1 MRKFVAGFLSALTLL
16 FLIFGSYTSA
26 NAAEGSDEYRIL
38 FISSYSYAWD
48 TVQIQIEGIKEGI
61 TSDVVLD
68 YEFMDTKRFPDD
80 ESIELFYEGLAYRLE
95 RLEPY
100 DAIIVG
106 DDAALRFAVKH
117 QEDIF
122 RDIPIVFEGVN
133 DLEYAAK
140 VSESPLITGVVE
152 ALSVQKN
159 IDFAL
164 TLYPN
169 AKRVIAIL
177 DDSVTGQAER
187 RSFYNNASLYPQLV
201 FTEINCSALTTD
213 ELINAIKSIP
223 EDSILIYIVMTEDA
237 SGKNYNSHQ
246 SVQLVSEYAPV
257 PALRMVSGG
266 IGEGLLGGNI
276 VSMELSGKLA
286 AEMANAI
293 AHGKDC
299 AEYDVIV
306 DSPNI
311 YYIDEA
317 VMRKFNLNLNLIPKD
332 AEVINHLPSF
342 WEEHYTII
350 IPAAII
356 VILLLIVIVLLFK
369 KNIKQNLLTNQL
381 NDEKKNLTKSSNY
394 DFLTGLA
401 NRSKLYSDLED
412 LNTSHASCAL
422 FIFDIDGFKQINDT
436 YGHAE
441 GDHVLTELGKRISSI
456 KDPAFTPYRLAGD
469 EFICIY
475 KTRNYDNI
483 DECARRC
490 LSLFQTDFELDNI
503 TIPVRISLGI
513 AVSPDDC
520 NDMKKLIECA
530 DEAMYTVKKNGKN
543 SYAWY
548 KDIKNEGRCE

>member
-1 MRKFVAGFLSALTLL
+1 MRKFVASVFSAFTIL
-16 FLIFGSYTSA
+16 FLILGTHTVA
-26 NAAEGSDEYRIL
+26 NATEDIEEYRIL

-48 TVQIQIEGIKEGI
+48 TVQIQIEGIKKGI

-80 ESIELFYEGLAYRLE
+80 ESINMFYDLLSYRLS

-106 DDAALRFAVKH
+106 DDAALRFAVAH

-122 RDIPIVFEGVN
+122 KDIPIVFEGIN
-133 DLEYAAK
+133 DLEYAAQ

-164 TLYPN
+164 TLYPD
-169 AKRVIAIL
+169 AQRVIAIL
-177 DDSVTGQAER
+177 DDSVTGEAER
-187 RSFYNNASLYPQLV
+187 RSFYNSASLYPQIA

-213 ELINAIKSIP
+213 ELINALKSIP
-223 EDSILIYIVMTEDA
+223 DNSILIYIVMTEDA
-237 SGKNYNSHQ
+237 SGKKYNSHQ
-246 SVQLVSEYAPV
+246 SVQFIKEYAPL

-286 AEMANAI
+286 AEIANSI

-299 AEYDVIV
+299 SEYDIVI

-317 VMRKFNLNLNLIPKD
+317 VMRKFHLNLDLIPDD
-332 AEVINHLPSF
+332 AVVINHLPSF
-342 WEEHYTII
+342 WEEHHTII
-350 IPAAII
+350 IPTAII
-356 VILLLIVIVLLFK
+356 VLLLLTAVFLLFK
-369 KNIKQNLLTNQL
+369 KNISQNLLTHKL
-381 NDEKKNLTKSSNY
+381 SMEKSTLAKNSNY
-394 DFLTGLA
+394 DFLTGIA
-401 NRSKLYSDLED
+401 NRNKLYSDLEN
-412 LNTSHASCAL
+412 LNTSHATYAL

-436 YGHAE
+436 YGHAG
-441 GDHVLTELGKRISSI
+441 GDYVLSEIGRRISGI

-469 EFICIY
+469 EFVCIY
-475 KTRNYDNI
+475 KTRNYDRI
-483 DECARRC
+483 DTCAKNC
-490 LSLFQTDFELDNI
+490 LSLFQTDFIFEHN
-503 TIPVRISLGI
+503 TIPVKISLGI
-513 AVSPDDC
+513 AVCPDDC
-520 NDMKKLIECA
+520 DTMLNIIECA
-530 DEAMYTVKKNGKN
+530 DAAMYTVKKNGKN

-548 KDIKNEGRCE
+548 KDINKSKQS

>member
-1 MRKFVAGFLSALTLL
+1 MRKFVAGILSAFTIL
-16 FLIFGSYTSA
+16 FLIFGSYTGVA
-26 NAAEGSDEYRIL
+26 AAEGSDEYRIL

-68 YEFMDTKRFPDD
+68 YEFMDTKRFPDE
-80 ESIELFYEGLAYRLE
+80 ESIELFYDGLAYRLE
-95 RLEPY
+95 RLDPY

-106 DDAALRFAVKH
+106 DDAALHFAVAH

-122 RDIPIVFEGVN
+122 KDIPIIFEGVN

-164 TLYPN
+164 KLYPN
-169 AKRVIAIL
+169 ARRVIAIL

-187 RSFYNNASLYPQLV
+187 RSFYSNASIYPQLA
-201 FTEINCSALTTD
+201 FTEINCSKLTT
-213 ELINAIKSIP
+213 EQLIDTLKSIP
-223 EDSILIYIVMTEDA
+223 DDSILIYIVMTEDA
-237 SGKNYNSHQ
+237 SGKIYNSHQ
-246 SVQLVSEYAPV
+246 SVQLISEYAPL

-286 AEMANAI
+286 AEMADAI
-293 AHGKDC
+293 VHGKDC
-299 AEYDVIV
+299 SEYDMVV

-311 YYIDEA
+311 FYIDEA
-317 VMRKFNLNLNLIPKD
+317 VMRKFNLSLSRIPKD
-332 AEVINHLPSF
+332 AVVINHLPNF
-342 WEEHYTII
+342 FEENLAIL

-356 VILLLIVIVLLFK
+356 VLLLLAVIVLLFK
-369 KNIKQNLLTNQL
+369 QNIKQNLMTNKLNMEKNSLTR
-381 NDEKKNLTKSSNY
+381 SSNY

-412 LNTSHASCAL
+412 LNTSHAACAL

-436 YGHAE
+436 FGHSV
-441 GDHVLTELGKRISSI
+441 GDFVLSELGRRISTI

-475 KTRNYDNI
+475 KTHNLERI
-483 DECARRC
+483 DECAKHC
-490 LSLFQTDFELDNI
+490 LSLFQPDFVLDNN
-503 TIPVRISLGI
+503 TIPVRISMGV
-513 AVSPDDC
+513 AVCPDDC
-520 NDMKKLIECA
+520 NNMVKLIEYA
-530 DEAMYTVKKNGKN
+530 DAALYTVKKNGKN

-548 KDIKNEGRCE
+548 KDIKNKGKCE

>member
-16 FLIFGSYTSA
+16 FLILGSYTSA

-48 TVQIQIEGIKEGI
+48 TVQIQIEGIKKGI

-106 DDAALRFAVKH
+106 DDAALRFAVAH

-122 RDIPIVFEGVN
+122 KDIPIVFEGVN

-164 TLYPN
+164 TLYPK

-187 RSFYNNASLYPQLV
+187 RSFYNNASLYPQLA

-299 AEYDVIV
+299 SEYDVIV

-342 WEEHYTII
+342 WAEHYTII
-350 IPAAII
+350 IPATII
-356 VILLLIVIVLLFK
+356 VILLLIVIALLFK
-369 KNIKQNLLTNQL
+369 KNIKQNLITNQL

-436 YGHAE
+436 YGHTE
-441 GDHVLTELGKRISSI
+441 GDHVLAELGKRISSI

-490 LSLFQTDFELDNI
+490 LSLFQTDFVFDNL

-530 DEAMYTVKKNGKN
+530 DEAMYSVKKNGKN

-548 KDIKNEGRCE
+548 KDIK